1 MTYEENCKI
10 DKDHIATPMCIV
22 ESIFDLINIKSFR
35 SIWFPFDN
43 YDSPF
48 KLKADE
54 LGLNYK
60 ATHKFDDLGNDF
72 FKTNPPEDCDLM
84 ISNPPFSLQNEIIER
99 SFKLID
105 DKLIKSFALL
115 LPLSTLETPFRA
127 KLYEKYEN
135 KISIIIFKK
144 RIKFLGCKTSFNKA
158 CCWIC
163 YNIPT
168 LQNKLMWI

>member
-1 MTYEENCKI
+1 MTYEENRKT
-10 DKDHIATPMCIV
+10 DKDHVETPKYIV

-60 ATHKFDDLGNDF
+60 ATHKFDSEKNDF
-72 FKTNPPEDCDLM
+72 FTTLPPKDCDLM
-84 ISNPPFSLQNEIIER
+84 ISNPPFSLQNKILER
-99 SFKLID
+99 TFKLID
-105 DKLIKSFALL
+105 DGLIKSFALL

-168 LQNKLMWI
+168 LQNKLMWM

>member
-1 MTYEENCKI
+1 MTYEENCKV
-10 DKDHIATPMCIV
+10 DKDHVATPRWVV
-22 ESIFDLINIKSFR
+22 ESIYNLINIKSFR

-60 ATHKFDDLGNDF
+60 ATHKFDSEENDF
-72 FKTNPPEDCDLM
+72 FTTQPPKDCDLM
-84 ISNPPFSLQNEIIER
+84 ISNPPFSLQNKIIER

-105 DKLIKSFALL
+105 DQLIKSFALL

>member
-10 DKDHIATPMCIV
+10 DKDHIATPEWLV
-22 ESIFDLINIKSFR
+22 TRIFDLIDIKAFSR
-35 SIWFPFDN
+35 IWFPFDN
-43 YDSPF
+43 YDSEF
-48 KLKADE
+48 KLKADR
-54 LGLNYK
+54 LGLNYT
-60 ATHKFDDLGNDF
+60 ATHKFDSCGNDF
-72 FKTNPPEDCDLM
+72 FTTEPPKDCDLM
-84 ISNPPFSLQNEIIER
+84 ISNPPFSQQNKILER
-99 SFKLID
+99 TFKLID

-115 LPLSTLETPFRA
+115 LPLSTLETPFRS

>member
-10 DKDHIATPMCIV
+10 DKDHIATPEWLV
-22 ESIFDLINIKSFR
+22 TRIFDLINIKSFR

-43 YDSPF
+43 YDSEF

-60 ATHKFDDLGNDF
+60 ATHKFDSEDNDF
-72 FKTNPPEDCDLM
+72 FITQPPKDCDLM
-84 ISNPPFSLQNEIIER
+84 ISNPPFSLQNKILER
-99 SFKLID
+99 TFKLID

-127 KLYEKYEN
+127 KLYEQYKG
-135 KISIIIFKK
+135 KISVVVFKH
-144 RIKFLGCKTSFNKA
+144 RVKFKGHKNAFNKA
-158 CCWIC
+158 LCWIC

-168 LQNKLMWI
+168 LQKLMWM